1 MEKKIDTNG
10 AAPEDDGP
18 GNTRPVMTEASW
30 CTAAKHGPWGWGTS
44 SRWNEQR

>member
-1 MEKKIDTNG
+1 MEFIFDTNG

-18 GNTRPVMTEASW
+18 GNTRPVTEASW
-30 CTAAKHGPWGWGTS
+30 CTAAKHDSWGWGTS